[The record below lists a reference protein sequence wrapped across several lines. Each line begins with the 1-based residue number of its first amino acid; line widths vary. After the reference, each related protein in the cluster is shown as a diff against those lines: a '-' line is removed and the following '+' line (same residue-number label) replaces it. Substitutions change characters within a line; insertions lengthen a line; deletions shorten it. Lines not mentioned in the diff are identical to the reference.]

1 MASFASLT
9 PVSIVG
15 TPALARRRR
24 PLYLDP
30 IPLLNPITDSLCVG
44 GIEDRST
51 NTITYPAA
59 LMVYSCI
66 ILLTGVHPNRNR
78 DSLAWPALGTTSTIA
93 ANEATHDARVPAPN
107 ITIVVIHIE
116 EVQMQTLLV

>member
-1 MASFASLT
+1 MASSTSLT

-30 IPLLNPITDSLCVG
+30 IPPLNPITDPLSIG
-44 GIEDRST
+44 IIEDRSA
-51 NTITYPAA
+51 NTIAVFAA
-59 LMVYSCI
+59 LMVYSRVV
-66 ILLTGVHPNRNR
+66 LLSGVHPNR
-78 DSLAWPALGTTSTIA
+78 DGDFLARPALGMTSAIA
-93 ANEATHDARVPAPN
+93 ANEAAHDVRVPESN

-116 EVQMQTLLV
+116 EV